1 MWWRR
6 QQPRLTFGIGPVTT
20 LARPMPRSHSPTG
33 YPRSPQPRPKE
44 ASVYVTITDIQS
56 ILITP
61 NVTDERGNPVP
72 ATALGSPT
80 YLVDNATVLQLT
92 PAADGSNCVGNPVGP
107 LGHAN
112 VSFTGI
118 LPSGA
123 AVSALPLAIQIN
135 PSAATSVVLT
145 ATIIEPPASPP
156 VTPPAPAT
164 PAAA

>member
-1 MWWRR
+1 MWIWR
-6 QQPRLTFGIGPVTT
+6 QKPRLTYT
-20 LARPMPRSHSPTG
+20 LAVIDLVRPMPRSHSPKG
-33 YPRSPQPRPKE
+33 YQPSPQPRSLKV
-44 ASVYVTITDIQS
+44 SVRMTITDIQS

-61 NVTDERGNPVP
+61 EVTDERGNPVP

-80 YLVDNATVLQLT
+80 YLVDNATVLALT
-92 PAADGSNCVGNPVGP
+92 PSADGSSCTGTPVGP

-135 PSAATSVVLT
+135 NSAPTSVVLT
-145 ATIIEPPASPP
+145 ATIIEPPAPA
-156 VTPPAPAT
+156 APAA